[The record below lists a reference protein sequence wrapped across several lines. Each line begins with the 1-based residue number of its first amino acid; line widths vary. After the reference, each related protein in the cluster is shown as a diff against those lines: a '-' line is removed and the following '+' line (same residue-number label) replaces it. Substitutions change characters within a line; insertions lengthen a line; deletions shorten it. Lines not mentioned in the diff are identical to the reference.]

1 MMMKSRYRTPGK
13 PPTLMLTS
21 LLDMFTIILLFLI
34 VSFEAE
40 DYGFKLDDQLTLPQS
55 SSKAELKD
63 AVNVSVNRD
72 RIAVSEKEITRLQ
85 NGEAAAAY
93 HEQQQIPELVKALRT
108 EYERRFGQDT
118 VYGAR
123 LGDGEKT
130 GENEPIVVLQADR
143 ELNYRTLYL
152 ILRSA
157 AQAGFF
163 KYRLAVIKT

>member
-1 MMMKSRYRTPGK
+1 MMKSRYRTPAK

-40 DYGFKLDDQLTLPQS
+40 DYGFKLDGELTLPQS
-55 SSKAELKD
+55 SSSAELKP
-63 AVNVSVNRD
+63 AVNVSVNRN
-72 RIAVSEKEITRLQ
+72 RIVVTEKEVARLQ
-85 NGEAAAAY
+85 DGEASADY
-93 HEQQQIPELVKALRT
+93 HRQQQIPELVEALRA
-108 EYERRFGQDT
+108 EYERRFGDNA

-123 LGDGEKT
+123 VGDGERT
-130 GENEPIVVLQADR
+130 GDDEPIVVLQADR

-163 KYRLAVIKT
+163 KYRLAIIKT

>member
-1 MMMKSRYRTPGK
+1 MMKSRYRTPSR

-40 DYGFKLDDQLTLPQS
+40 DYGFKLDSELTLPQS
-55 SSKAELKD
+55 SSKAELKA

-72 RIAVSEKEITRLQ
+72 RIVVFEKEIARLQ
-85 NGEAAAAY
+85 DGEAAAEY
-93 HEQQQIPELVKALRT
+93 HQKQQIPELVKALRA
-108 EYERRFGQDT
+108 EYERRFGPNAVWGT
-118 VYGAR
+118 RV
-123 LGDGEKT
+123 GDGEKA

>member
-1 MMMKSRYRTPGK
+1 MIKSRYRSPAK
-13 PPTLMLTS
+13 PPPLMLTS

-40 DYGFKLDDQLTLPQS
+40 DYGFRLDSELTLPQS
-55 SSKAELKD
+55 SSSAELKP

-72 RIAVSEKEITRLQ
+72 RVMVSEKEVTRLRD
-85 NGEAAAAY
+85 GEASAAY
-93 HEQQQIPELVKALRT
+93 HRQQRIPELVEALRA
-108 EYERRFGQDT
+108 EFEKRFGEKA

-123 LGDGEKT
+123 LGDGERT
-130 GENEPIVVLQADR
+130 GDNEPIVVLQADR

-163 KYRLAVIKT
+163 KYRLAIIKT

>member
-1 MMMKSRYRTPGK
+1 MIKSRYRLPTK

-21 LLDMFTIILLFLI
+21 LLDMFTIILIFLI

-40 DYGFKLDDQLTLPQS
+40 DYGFKLDGELTLPQS
-55 SSKAELKD
+55 SSKAELKA

-72 RIAVSEKEITRLQ
+72 RIVVTEKEVVRLQ
-85 NGEAAAAY
+85 DGEIAAEY
-93 HEQQQIPELVKALRT
+93 HQKQRIPELVKALQT
-108 EYERRFGQDT
+108 EYERRFGPNA
-118 VYGAR
+118 VYGTR
-123 LGDGEKT
+123 VGDGEKP
-130 GENEPIVVLQADR
+130 GEDEPIVVLQADR